1 MNKHYDIIIVGGGPA
16 GLTAAIYARRAGK
29 SVLVL
34 EKAAVGG
41 HVYNDTVKDHA
52 IVGDFFSA
60 FKWGFSKEIPL
71 EIIKYGDPDNTGKDL
86 KGYNQV
92 YIRAE
97 VYLGW
102 GILVPEYFA
111 RVVDET

>member
-1 MNKHYDIIIVGGGPA
+1 MKTSVNK
-16 GLTAAIYARRAGK
+16 T
-29 SVLVL
+29 
-34 EKAAVGG
+34 
-41 HVYNDTVKDHA
+41 VYNDTVKDHA
-52 IVGDFFSA
+52 IVGDFSA
-60 FKWGFSKEIPL
+60 LSSGGSRKKSLWRSLNMAIRTTQE
-71 EIIKYGDPDNTGKDL
+71 KDL